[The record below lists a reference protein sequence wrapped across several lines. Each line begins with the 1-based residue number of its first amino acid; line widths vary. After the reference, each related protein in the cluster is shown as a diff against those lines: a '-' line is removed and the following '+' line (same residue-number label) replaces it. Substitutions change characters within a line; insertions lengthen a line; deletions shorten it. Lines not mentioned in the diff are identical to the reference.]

1 MLLSAMASNFRV
13 LNQMS
18 GKYIPPA
25 LRKKMAAEA
34 AAPKKKGVRWPSN
47 AHGDPS
53 FNVKYKK
60 APTKFRNASLT
71 RSQKYG
77 AISRKLSTRKLRNK
91 PLKTLLKGKTAKVRP
106 SSAPAAL

>member
-1 MLLSAMASNFRV
+1 
-13 LNQMS
+13 MS

-34 AAPKKKGVRWPSN
+34 AAAAAEAPKKGVRWPSN

-60 APTKFRNASLT
+60 APSKFHSKSPT
-71 RSQKYG
+71 RSQKYA
-77 AISRKLSTRKLRNK
+77 AISRRLSTRKLRSK
-91 PLKTLLKGKTAKVRP
+91 PVKGLVKGKTAKIRP

>member
-1 MLLSAMASNFRV
+1 
-13 LNQMS
+13 MS

-34 AAPKKKGVRWPSN
+34 AAAEAAPKKKGVRWPSN

-53 FNVKYKK
+53 FNVKSKK
-60 APTKFRNASLT
+60 APTKFVNASPT
-71 RSQKYG
+71 RSQKYK
-77 AISRKLSTRKLRNK
+77 AISRKLSTRKLRSK
-91 PLKTLLKGKTAKVRP
+91 PVKGLVKGKTAKLRP

>member
-1 MLLSAMASNFRV
+1 
-13 LNQMS
+13 MS

-34 AAPKKKGVRWPSN
+34 AAAEAAAAKPAKKGVRWPSN

-60 APTKFRNASLT
+60 APSKFREGSIT
-71 RSQKYG
+71 RSQKYK
-77 AISRKLSTRKLRNK
+77 AISKKLATRKIRNK
-91 PLKTLLKGKTAKVRP
+91 PVKSLLKGKTAKVRP
-106 SSAPAAL
+106 ASAPAVL